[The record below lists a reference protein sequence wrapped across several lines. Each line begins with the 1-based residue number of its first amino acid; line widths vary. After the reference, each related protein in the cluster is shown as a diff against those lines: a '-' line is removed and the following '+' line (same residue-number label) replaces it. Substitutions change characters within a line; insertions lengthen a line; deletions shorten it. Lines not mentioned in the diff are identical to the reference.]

1 MSYLLLTGAT
11 GLLGSYLLRDASERG
26 IPMAVVA
33 RSSRTA
39 GPARQRIEDQLVRW
53 ERISG
58 RAYPRP
64 VVFEGDL
71 SLPALGLS
79 EPQLDWVA
87 ENCHAM
93 LHNAASL
100 TFVADHPDGEP
111 YRSNVAG
118 VRNVLGLC
126 ARTGI
131 AQFHHVSTAYVCGL
145 RDDRVLESDVDVGQ
159 TPGNDYERSKL
170 EAERLVRNAPHLRS
184 VTVFR
189 PAIIVGD
196 AASGYTSTFH
206 GLYVP
211 LKAACGLVQAIATGE
226 QVDLSSLLDTFS
238 LDGSEK
244 KNFVPVDWVSAAMT
258 EIVANPSLHNQT
270 YHLAPPQRTE
280 VGLLAE
286 VIQETLLEAL
296 IRESQ
301 EQRNDES
308 PLRRKPEPQRAASP
322 MAFSESLKDQMEVY
336 RSYWRDDP
344 IFDIRNTNAA
354 LPRHPAPVV
363 DRAMLKRMCEFA
375 IRSNF
380 GWPKPPPQ
388 IPPLDT
394 ASLMASLVRDSP
406 DKAPFPENAK
416 PRSPTRFVGFS
427 FSGPGGGDWC
437 LTFRDGVP
445 VGVSEGLR
453 HGKGPVIRMNTTTLG
468 DLLARKMDRETAVAS
483 GRVLW
488 ENDAP
493 TPHHA
498 SHPVNGDPNDI
509 ATDSGAATDSTAAE
523 RAVDALLDAASPTP
537 AASHG

>member
-1 MSYLLLTGAT
+1 MSCLLLTGAT
-11 GLLGSYLLRDASERG
+11 GLLGSYLLRDASERQ

-39 GPARQRIEDQLVRW
+39 GRARQRIEDQLVRW

-79 EPQLDWVA
+79 EPQLDWLA
-87 ENCHAM
+87 ENCHAV

-100 TFVADHPDGEP
+100 TFVADEPDGEP

-118 VRNVLGLC
+118 VRNVLDLC
-126 ARTGI
+126 ERTGI
-131 AQFHHVSTAYVCGL
+131 AHFHHVSTAYVCGL
-145 RDDRVLESDVDVGQ
+145 REDRVLESDVDVGQ

-170 EAERLVRNAPHLRS
+170 EAERLVRQSPHLRS

-196 AASGYTSTFH
+196 SASGYTSTFH

-226 QVDLSSLLDTFS
+226 HVDLSSLLDVFS

-258 EIVANPSLHNQT
+258 EIVDNPSLHNQT
-270 YHLAPPQRTE
+270 YHLAPPERTE

-301 EQRNDES
+301 EPKDDDSGQRRES
-308 PLRRKPEPQRAASP
+308 GQRPKPNPQRAASP
-322 MAFSESLKDQMEVY
+322 MAFSESLKEQMEVY

-354 LPRHPAPVV
+354 LPRRPAPVV
-363 DRAMLKRMCEFA
+363 DRAMLKRMCGFA

-394 ASLMASLVRDSP
+394 ASLMASLVQDSSDNAPLP
-406 DKAPFPENAK
+406 DNATSQ
-416 PRSPTRFVGFS
+416 PSTHLVGFS

-437 LTFRDGVP
+437 LTFRNGVP

-453 HGKGPVIRMNTTTLG
+453 HGKGPVIRMNTTTL
-468 DLLARKMDRETAVAS
+468 DHLLARKMDRETAVAS
-483 GRVLW
+483 GRVHW
-488 ENDAP
+488 ENDTP
-493 TPHHA
+493 TPHNA
-498 SHPVNGDPNDI
+498 SHPVNGDPNGRVIDPVS
-509 ATDSGAATDSTAAE
+509 AT
-523 RAVDALLDAASPTP
+523 RALDAFLDAAGAT
-537 AASHG
+537 AAVHG